1 MDEKKEKVVNKGTAE
16 KDVILI
22 AKRLASL
29 YLHFYQDLV
38 KELGEEKAK
47 EITQRV
53 IKKYG
58 EESGIETRK
67 TIEKMGL
74 NPEKENFSKGSDLP
88 SMGWK
93 TEKKNY
99 PDGRCNTK
107 ITYCP
112 FAEFWIEKGAEKFGR
127 LYCFVDQAKYSGFNP
142 KLECLH
148 EKNVLDGDPY
158 CELAIKKK

>member
-1 MDEKKEKVVNKGTAE
+1 MAGADKEMVRKDFAE
-16 KDVILI
+16 KDVISM
-22 AKRLASL
+22 ARRLASL
-29 YLHFYQDLV
+29 YLHFTEVLMED
-38 KELGEEKAK
+38 LGEEKAK
-47 EITQRV
+47 EITEKV
-53 IKKYG
+53 ISRYG
-58 EESGIETRK
+58 QESGLEARK
-67 TIEKMGL
+67 VVEGL
-74 NPEKENFSKGSDLP
+74 GLPLEKENFAKGSDLP
-88 SMGWK
+88 SLGWK
-93 TEKKNY
+93 SENKNY

-142 KLECLH
+142 ELKCVH